1 MKLFRSAI
9 FWLFFLIP
17 LSSGITYF
25 LFYASNQ
32 YEALAHFTIE
42 KIGDNQT
49 DPLGALTGLP
59 GSVASTRD
67 ALIIKDFIESRE
79 VIERTRDDFDIK
91 ELYARKD
98 KDWLSR
104 LEEDASI
111 EDILEYWQKK
121 VTVEFDQS
129 SGIVTLSVWAYER
142 EQAVMI
148 TNVILKE
155 SEELVNNI
163 SKKARE
169 DGLVFARKELS
180 IAEINLKSARTKVRV
195 FRDNEK
201 ILSPERDAE
210 SRLKLVE
217 HLEAERASAETNLRS
232 LRLSYPEV
240 SPSVIEAKNKVSS
253 LKKQLLMER
262 DRSSRSTGSKDAKT
276 MSTIISKHE
285 ELLTEQGF
293 AEKSYEVALLNI
305 EKARIDATQQQRYLS
320 VTVHPTLPEDP
331 IRPKAPDDF
340 VVLFLAC
347 LLLWGIMSLIIA
359 SIKDH
364 AGWV

>member
-1 MKLFRSAI
+1 MKLFRSAM
-9 FWLFFLIP
+9 FWFFFLIP
-17 LSSGITYF
+17 FTSGVTYF
-25 LFYASNQ
+25 LFFASNQ
-32 YEALAHFTIE
+32 YEAVAHFTIE
-42 KIGDNQT
+42 KNGDNQS

-79 VIERTRDDFDIK
+79 VIERTRDDFDIRK
-91 ELYARKD
+91 LYARTD

-104 LEEDASI
+104 LERDASI

-129 SGIVTLSVWAYER
+129 SGIGILSVWAYER

-148 TNVILKE
+148 SKAILKE
-155 SEELVNNI
+155 SELLVNNL

-169 DGLVFARKELS
+169 DSLIFAKQELA
-180 IAEINLKSARTKVRV
+180 IAQANLKQARTDVRV
-195 FRDNEK
+195 FRDTEQA
-201 ILSPERDAE
+201 LSPEKNAE
-210 SRLKLVE
+210 SKLKLVE
-217 HLEAERASAETNLRS
+217 HLEAERANAETELRS
-232 LRLSYPEV
+232 LRMSYPDV
-240 SPSVIEAKNKVSS
+240 SPRVMEAKNKVVS
-253 LKKQLLMER
+253 LKKQVEKER
-262 DRSSRSTGSKDAKT
+262 QRSARITNASDAKT

-293 AEKSYEVALLNI
+293 AEKSYEAALFSI

-320 VTVHPTLPEDP
+320 VTVHPLTPEDP
-331 IRPKAPDDF
+331 IRPKAPDDYL
-340 VVLFLAC
+340 VLFLAC
-347 LLLWGIMSLIIA
+347 LMLWGIMSLIIA

>member
-1 MKLFRSAI
+1 MKLFRSAM

-17 LSSGITYF
+17 FIAGTVYYLAF
-25 LFYASNQ
+25 ASNQ

-42 KIGDNQT
+42 KNGQQQS

-91 ELYARKD
+91 ALYARKD
-98 KDWLSR
+98 KDWFSR

-111 EDILEYWQKK
+111 EDVLEYWQKK
-121 VTVEFDQS
+121 VLVEFDQS
-129 SGIVTLSVWAYER
+129 SGIVALSVWAYEP

-148 TNVILKE
+148 TNAILKE
-155 SEELVNNI
+155 SELLVNDI

-169 DGLVFARKELS
+169 DSLVFAKQELAM
-180 IAEINLKSARTKVRV
+180 AENNLKKARIKLRV

-201 ILSPERDAE
+201 ILSPEKDAE
-210 SRLKLVE
+210 SKLKLVE
-217 HLEAERASAETNLRS
+217 HLEAQRASAETNLRS

-240 SPSVIEAKNKVSS
+240 SHKVKEAKNKVSS
-253 LKKQLLMER
+253 IKKQLKMER
-262 DRSSRSTGSKDAKT
+262 ERSARNTSSKDAKT
-276 MSTIISKHE
+276 MSAIILKHE

-293 AEKSYEVALLNI
+293 AEKSYEAALLNI
-305 EKARIDATQQQRYLS
+305 EGARIEATKQQRYLS
-320 VTVHPTLPEDP
+320 IIVRPTLPEDP
-331 IRPKAPDDF
+331 IRPKAPDDY

>member
-1 MKLFRSAI
+1 M

-17 LSSGITYF
+17 FVVGINYF

-42 KIGDNQT
+42 KNGQQQS

-91 ELYARKD
+91 KLYARTD

-104 LEEDASI
+104 LATDASI

-129 SGIVTLSVWAYER
+129 SGIVTLGVWAYER

-148 TNVILKE
+148 TNTILRE
-155 SEELVNNI
+155 SELLVNNL

-169 DGLVFARKELS
+169 DGLVFAKQELA
-180 IAEINLKSARTKVRV
+180 IAEKKLKQARMDVRV
-195 FRDNEK
+195 FRDTEQA
-201 ILSPERDAE
+201 LSPEKNAE
-210 SRLKLVE
+210 SKLKLVE
-217 HLEAERASAETNLRS
+217 HLEAERANAETTLRS
-232 LRLSYPEV
+232 LRMSYPEV
-240 SPSVIEAKNKVSS
+240 SPRVKEAKNKVTS
-253 LKKQLLMER
+253 LKKQVQQER
-262 DRSSRSTGSKDAKT
+262 DRSSRITNDSDAKT

-293 AEKSYEVALLNI
+293 AEKSYEAALFSI

-320 VTVHPTLPEDP
+320 VTVHPILPEDP
-331 IRPKAPDDF
+331 VRPKAPDDYL
-340 VVLFLAC
+340 VLFLAC
-347 LLLWGIMSLIIA
+347 LMLWGIMSLIIA
-359 SIKDH
+359 SVKDH
-364 AGWV
+364 AGWI

>member
-1 MKLFRSAI
+1 MKLFRSAM

-17 LSSGITYF
+17 LASGITYF

-42 KIGDNQT
+42 KNGQQQT

-104 LEEDASI
+104 LAEDASI
-111 EDILEYWQKK
+111 EDILKYWQKK

-129 SGIVTLSVWAYER
+129 SGIVTLIVWAYER

-148 TNVILKE
+148 TNAILKE
-155 SEELVNNI
+155 SELLVNNI

-169 DGLVFARKELS
+169 DSLVFARQELS
-180 IAEINLKSARTKVRV
+180 IAENNLKEARTKVRI
-195 FRDNEK
+195 FRDTEK
-201 ILSPERDAE
+201 ILSPEKDAE
-210 SRLKLVE
+210 SKLKLVE
-217 HLEAERASAETNLRS
+217 HLEAERASAETTLRS
-232 LRLSYPEV
+232 LRLSYPDV
-240 SPSVIEAKNKVSS
+240 SPKVIEAKNQVTS
-253 LKKQLLMER
+253 LKKQLQMER
-262 DRSSRSTGSKDAKT
+262 DRSERSTSEKDAKT
-276 MSTIISKHE
+276 MSTIILKHE

-293 AEKSYEVALLNI
+293 AEKSYEAALLNI
-305 EKARIDATQQQRYLS
+305 EIARIEATKQQRYLS
-320 VTVHPTLPEDP
+320 VTVHPILPEDAA
-331 IRPKAPDDF
+331 RPKAPDDYI
-340 VVLFLAC
+340 VLFLAC

-359 SIKDH
+359 SIRDH
-364 AGWV
+364 AGWI